1 MIDTR
6 LRPLVSRMLHPLVTP
21 LRRVPPVAVTLLA
34 LGFGL
39 GAAIAVAVGM
49 HWVALGCWLV
59 SRLLDGLDGALARRT
74 GTASDFGGLMDMTLD
89 TIVYSAVPIGIAYAD
104 GSAAT
109 WALCAV
115 LLGSFYINLTSWSYL
130 AALLEKRGL
139 GAPASGEQTSI
150 TMPGGL
156 VEGAETIVA
165 YAVFLALPAI
175 APWGFAIMAV
185 AVGVTAGQRVLWAKR
200 HLR

>member
-1 MIDTR
+1 
-6 LRPLVSRMLHPLVTP
+6 MLHPLVTP